1 MIYLLHP
8 PIIFSSYDSKKALV
22 VSQVNSGCDLYSH
35 SVVPAALK
43 LDATK
48 QKQKTT
54 NRRDEGGRHAIHHLY
69 SLPYKKP
76 KTKTYTL

>member
-1 MIYLLHP
+1 
-8 PIIFSSYDSKKALV
+8 
-22 VSQVNSGCDLYSH
+22 
-35 SVVPAALK
+35 LK

-69 SLPYKKP
+69 SPPHLTKKQKHTHYKNRYD
-76 KTKTYTL
+76 TTHNTLLYS